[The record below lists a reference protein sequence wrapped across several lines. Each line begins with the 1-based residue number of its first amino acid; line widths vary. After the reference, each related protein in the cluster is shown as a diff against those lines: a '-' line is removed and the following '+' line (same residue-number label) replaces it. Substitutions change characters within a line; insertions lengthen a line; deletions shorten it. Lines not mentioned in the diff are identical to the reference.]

1 MMQKL
6 ADVKQ
11 VGRHSGK
18 QLSDLLIV
26 KKGKRELLIMLK
38 DLISHVMLDLRT
50 HDMTVIRNKE
60 IAVAFQRHHSKHHR
74 AQLCNDLQC
83 LISRQNNDIC
93 RNIPHDQRDTK
104 RYASAEDRK
113 QQIREKKH
121 PVRSV
126 IAGKPLPLM
135 FHKFSPPFSS
145 NVLPKSFSA

>member
-11 VGRHSGK
+11 IGRHSGK

-60 IAVAFQRHHSKHHR
+60 IAEIVAREQVLREEIDK
-74 AQLCNDLQC
+74 
-83 LISRQNNDIC
+83 II
-93 RNIPHDQRDTK
+93 
-104 RYASAEDRK
+104 AE
-113 QQIREKKH
+113 IE
-121 PVRSV
+121 
-126 IAGKPLPLM
+126 GE
-135 FHKFSPPFSS
+135 
-145 NVLPKSFSA
+145 